1 VPPLLPADILEV
13 LDARNAYLA
22 ARNRVRQMRLALG
35 QAIAEARAQD
45 IGQATIAK
53 KLSLTREQIRRYQ
66 AEYEKSLTG
75 ES

>member
-1 VPPLLPADILEV
+1 MTDVI
-13 LDARNAYLA
+13 DARNAYLA
-22 ARNRVRQMRLALG
+22 ARDRVRQTRLALG
-35 QAIAEARAQD
+35 RAITEARAQD
-45 IGQATIAK
+45 IGQAAIAK